1 MKDML
6 IKAIR
11 EVPITDKTYEEY
23 VEALAEKISAKIV
36 TCKDC
41 KRWTPNGRYGLD
53 LDGTKRPYG
62 ECSVTKTM
70 AREDHY
76 CSYGRRREK

>member
-6 IKAIR
+6 VKMIR
-11 EVPITDKTYEEY
+11 EVPIAGMTYEEY
-23 VEALAEKISAKIV
+23 VEAIAEKIGPKVV

-53 LDGTKRPYG
+53 LDGTKKAYG
-62 ECSVTKTM
+62 ECSITKTM
-70 AREDHY
+70 NREDHY
-76 CSYGRRREK
+76 CSYGRWREK